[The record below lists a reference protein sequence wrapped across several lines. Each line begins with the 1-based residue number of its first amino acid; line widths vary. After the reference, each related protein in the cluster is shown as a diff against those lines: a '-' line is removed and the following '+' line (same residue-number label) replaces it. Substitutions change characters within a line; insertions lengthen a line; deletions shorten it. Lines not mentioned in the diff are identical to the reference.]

1 MHKIARIAYNTKD
14 WQKPSGDAGG
24 YEIKDTYN
32 HTHGFGH
39 EEWLFRSE
47 WLIDGWRYAFV
58 QGVNKSRKKLVED
71 GRAFDLT
78 LFTIQPDKRRR
89 YVATIR
95 SVECLDD
102 KQAGEAA
109 GLFKKLGWYKTMLK
123 EINEAGG
130 DASGLGDAK
139 YATSIVNVRY
149 RLENVRWHGPA
160 AYAKEGDPIFKL
172 NRYRLFDFDGIGVR
186 PGNEKKKGRNGSE
199 EPPSAKLFM
208 RRATGPIQCS
218 PEHARMQS
226 RLMEE
231 LRTEYPDAKVVREQ
245 EFIDVSVTTKAEII
259 LFEIKS
265 DLDPRYVVR
274 QALGQILEYA
284 YHPSRQHRLP
294 VRLVIVGRQPLS
306 SQDALYLKRLKSQFE
321 LPLSY
326 RAVEL

>member
-1 MHKIARIAYNTKD
+1 MHKIARIAFNTKG
-14 WQKPSGDAGG
+14 WQKPSGVAKAC
-24 YEIKDTYN
+24 EAKSTYN

-47 WLIDGWRYAFV
+47 WVIDGWRYAFV
-58 QGVNKSRKKLVED
+58 QGVNKSRKKLIEV
-71 GRAFDLT
+71 GHPFDLT
-78 LFTIQPDKRRR
+78 LFTIQPDKKRR

-102 KQAGEAA
+102 KQAVDAA
-109 GLFKKLGWYKTMLK
+109 DRFKKMGWYKTMLK
-123 EINEAGG
+123 EIQGVGG
-130 DASGLGDAK
+130 DVLGLGDAK
-139 YATSIVNVRY
+139 FATSIVNVRY
-149 RLENVRWHGPA
+149 RLENVRWYRPG
-160 AYAKEGDPIFKL
+160 AYAKEGDPILKL
-172 NRYRLFDFDGIGVR
+172 NRYRLFDIDSIGVKYED
-186 PGNEKKKGRNGSE
+186 GKKRGRKGSE
-199 EPPSAKLFM
+199 ELPSAKSFM
-208 RRATGPIQCS
+208 RRAVGPFQCS

-226 RLMEE
+226 RLMTE
-231 LRTEYPDAKVVREQ
+231 LRKEYPSAVIKREQ
-245 EFIDVSVTTKAEII
+245 DFVDVSVTTDTEII

-265 DLDPRYVVR
+265 DLDPRYAVR

-306 SQDALYLKRLKSQFE
+306 SPDVLYLERLKSHFA